1 MKVTILSHNLS
12 SNASMRAHRLAVA
25 AAHFAGVTL
34 IGPVERRG
42 LWPALPQEAW
52 IKTVTEE
59 RFPRFTTSFL
69 QLVRACEGDILIAVK
84 PHMAS
89 FGAALVAAECRQV
102 PVILDLDDLDIALA
116 PRSDWAEKPSMA
128 DLRRPASAVYLSL
141 LTKATGAASA
151 ITVASL
157 ALRQRF
163 GGTLV
168 PHGSLTE
175 LFNPD
180 AIDREK
186 ARRAFGFN
194 GPTVLFPGTPRSYKG
209 LKPLA
214 KALTRVPGACLAVLC
229 RPEDLATKD
238 WDRFPLQ
245 RIPMISYAAL
255 PTLLAAADVVAI
267 PQLDTEPARYQ
278 MPMKAYDCMAMAKPI
293 VASAISDLPE
303 TLADCAR
310 LVPPG
315 DVEQLAEAIDKLLAH
330 PEEARRLGEKA
341 RARCLQHYSMHRI
354 AEKLCSVVSQL
365 APSLMSKMEDGRW
378 KMEDGILQ
386 PISHIPYPIS
396 HLQVSTIPVLDPFGV
411 DRDPKMRFLA
421 EALTPAL
428 AERRLAQCWAEI
440 NGAQQKLRLRAIKVV
455 RYKPARR
462 CLIEYDVSFDGPRS
476 PPGPLTLLGKANAR
490 DLDATTHDLLE
501 TLRNAGF
508 GANATDGISVPEPL
522 GIIPEFQMWLQMK
535 MPGMPATELFSKPGG
550 IELARRVAEAAH
562 KLHQAGVATERRHTL
577 TDELRILEEKLALVG
592 RSRPQW
598 AARLQQLFAA
608 CEQFAASMPQ
618 SQPCGIHRDFYP
630 AQVMVLTPQA
640 RDRRPEA
647 GGQTSATP
655 PASSLRLCLVD
666 FDLYCLG
673 DPALDIGNFI
683 GHMSEQSLRESQ
695 AGGRRLEPAAC
706 SLPPAACALQERFLQ
721 LSSNRPEAGG
731 RSLQPAASSLQL
743 AIQCYTTLTLARH
756 IYLSTQFP
764 ERQNFTEA
772 LLELCELRLNS
783 Q

>member
-1 MKVTILSHNLS
+1 
-12 SNASMRAHRLAVA
+12 MR
-25 AAHFAGVTL
+25 
-34 IGPVERRG
+34 
-42 LWPALPQEAW
+42 
-52 IKTVTEE
+52 
-59 RFPRFTTSFL
+59 S
-69 QLVRACEGDILIAVK
+69 
-84 PHMAS
+84 
-89 FGAALVAAECRQV
+89 
-102 PVILDLDDLDIALA
+102 
-116 PRSDWAEKPSMA
+116 
-128 DLRRPASAVYLSL
+128 
-141 LTKATGAASA
+141 
-151 ITVASL
+151 
-157 ALRQRF
+157 
-163 GGTLV
+163 
-168 PHGSLTE
+168 
-175 LFNPD
+175 D

-315 DVEQLAEAIDKLLAH
+315 DVEQLAEAIDKLLSH

-490 DLDATTHDLLE
+490 EPDATTHDLLE

-508 GANATDGISVPEPL
+508 GANAIDGISVPEPL

-630 AQVMVLTPQA
+630 AQVMVLTP
-640 RDRRPEA
+640 EV
-647 GGQTSATP
+647 GGQSSEIGPPSALRP
-655 PASSLRLCLVD
+655 PPSALRPPPIRICLVD

-772 LLELCELRLNS
+772 LLELCELRLEQGQKLKS
-783 Q
+783 

>member
-69 QLVRACEGDILIAVK
+69 QLVRACEGDVLIAVK

-116 PRSDWAEKPSMA
+116 PRSDWAEKPSMV

-151 ITVASL
+151 ITVASI

-186 ARRAFGFN
+186 ARRGFGFN
-194 GPTVLFPGTPRSYKG
+194 GPTVLFPGTPRWYKG

-214 KALTRVPGACLAVLC
+214 KALTRVPGARLAVLC

-238 WDRFPLQ
+238 WNRSPLQ

-315 DVEQLAEAIDKLLAH
+315 DVEQLAEAIEKLLAH

-365 APSLMSKMEDGRW
+365 APLKPDGRW
-378 KMEDGILQ
+378 KMEDGRWNAPAHIPY

-396 HLQVSTIPVLDPFGV
+396 DVPVLDPFGV

-490 DLDATTHDLLE
+490 EPDATTHDLLE

-508 GANATDGISVPEPL
+508 GANAIDGISVPEPL

-630 AQVMVLTPQA
+630 AQVMVLTP
-640 RDRRPEA
+640 EV
-647 GGQTSATP
+647 GGQSSEIGPPSALRP
-655 PASSLRLCLVD
+655 PPSALRPPPIRICLVD

-683 GHMSEQSLRESQ
+683 GHMSEQSLRQ
-695 AGGRRLEPAAC
+695 LGNPRALAGQERALE
-706 SLPPAACALQERFLQ
+706 ERFLQ
-721 LSSNRPEAGG
+721 LSGESADI
-731 RSLQPAASSLQL
+731 

-772 LLELCELRLNS
+772 LLELCELRLEQGQKLKS
-783 Q
+783 

>member
-59 RFPRFTTSFL
+59 RFPRFTPSFL
-69 QLVRACEGDILIAVK
+69 QLVRACEGDVLIAVK

-116 PRSDWAEKPSMA
+116 PRSDWVEKPSMA

-175 LFNPD
+175 LFNPA

-186 ARRAFGFN
+186 ARRGFGFE
-194 GPTVLFPGTPRSYKG
+194 GPTVLFPGTPRWYKG

-214 KALTRVPGACLAVLC
+214 KALTRMPGARLAVLC
-229 RPEDLATKD
+229 RPEDLASEE
-238 WDRFPLQ
+238 WDRLPLQ

-293 VASAISDLPE
+293 VASAISDLPD

-354 AEKLCSVVSQL
+354 AEKLCSVVCQL
-365 APSLMSKMEDGRW
+365 APSEPSGFTF
-378 KMEDGILQ
+378 
-386 PISHIPYPIS
+386 H
-396 HLQVSTIPVLDPFGV
+396 VSAQIGPSPDAEQKTLGPTIPVLDPFGV

-440 NGAQQKLRLRAIKVV
+440 NGAQQKLQIGRASC
-455 RYKPARR
+455 R
-462 CLIEYDVSFDGPRS
+462 
-476 PPGPLTLLGKANAR
+476 
-490 DLDATTHDLLE
+490 
-501 TLRNAGF
+501 
-508 GANATDGISVPEPL
+508 
-522 GIIPEFQMWLQMK
+522 
-535 MPGMPATELFSKPGG
+535 
-550 IELARRVAEAAH
+550 
-562 KLHQAGVATERRHTL
+562 ER
-577 TDELRILEEKLALVG
+577 
-592 RSRPQW
+592 
-598 AARLQQLFAA
+598 
-608 CEQFAASMPQ
+608 
-618 SQPCGIHRDFYP
+618 
-630 AQVMVLTPQA
+630 
-640 RDRRPEA
+640 
-647 GGQTSATP
+647 
-655 PASSLRLCLVD
+655 
-666 FDLYCLG
+666 
-673 DPALDIGNFI
+673 
-683 GHMSEQSLRESQ
+683 
-695 AGGRRLEPAAC
+695 
-706 SLPPAACALQERFLQ
+706 
-721 LSSNRPEAGG
+721 
-731 RSLQPAASSLQL
+731 
-743 AIQCYTTLTLARH
+743 
-756 IYLSTQFP
+756 
-764 ERQNFTEA
+764 
-772 LLELCELRLNS
+772 
-783 Q
+783 

>member
-25 AAHFAGVTL
+25 AAHFAEVTL

-42 LWPALPQEAW
+42 LWPALPQESW

-69 QLVRACEGDILIAVK
+69 QLVRACEGDVLIAVK

-151 ITVASL
+151 ITVASI

-186 ARRAFGFN
+186 ARRGFGFN
-194 GPTVLFPGTPRSYKG
+194 GPTVLFPGTPRWYKG

-214 KALTRVPGACLAVLC
+214 KALTRVPGARLAVLC

-238 WDRFPLQ
+238 WDRFPMQ

-255 PTLLAAADVVAI
+255 PALLAAADVVAI

-365 APSLMSKMEDGRW
+365 APSEPAGFTFHVSAQIGSSPDAK
-378 KMEDGILQ
+378 Q
-386 PISHIPYPIS
+386 PKPVGQASSLTVEAASSRHAAPQQT
-396 HLQVSTIPVLDPFGV
+396 QVSTIPVLDPFGV

-440 NGAQQKLRLRAIKVV
+440 NGAHQKLRLRAIKVA

-476 PPGPLTLLGKANAR
+476 PAGPLTLLGKANAR
-490 DLDATTHDLLE
+490 EPDATTHDLLE

-577 TDELRILEEKLALVG
+577 TDELRILKENLALVG

-608 CEQFAASMPQ
+608 CEQLAASMPQ

-630 AQVMVLTPQA
+630 AQVMVLTPSPPSPSPS
-640 RDRRPEA
+640 DGEGA
-647 GGQTSATP
+647 GGEAI
-655 PASSLRLCLVD
+655 RICLVD

-683 GHMSEQSLRESQ
+683 GHMSEQSLRQ
-695 AGGRRLEPAAC
+695 LGNPRALAGQERALE
-706 SLPPAACALQERFLQ
+706 ERFLQ
-721 LSSNRPEAGG
+721 LSGESAPKAFG
-731 RSLQPAASSLQL
+731 

-772 LLELCELRLNS
+772 
-783 Q
+783 